1 MKIDHYCGGFEC
13 KMRRVGQ
20 ILTKLSIAENFKE
33 WTFGQFAWIIGL
45 LTLRITTDRTYLRK
59 DVFIMDVF
67 DVNWKT
73 VAEFLQKY
81 PSSKAF

>member
-1 MKIDHYCGGFEC
+1 
-13 KMRRVGQ
+13 MRRVSQ

-59 DVFIMDVF
+59 DVYYGFF
-67 DVNWKT
+67 YVNWKT

>member
-1 MKIDHYCGGFEC
+1 MA
-13 KMRRVGQ
+13 
-20 ILTKLSIAENFKE
+20 LSIAEYFKE

-59 DVFIMDVF
+59 DVF

-81 PSSKAF
+81 LRQWLSGVGDWSFTGRV